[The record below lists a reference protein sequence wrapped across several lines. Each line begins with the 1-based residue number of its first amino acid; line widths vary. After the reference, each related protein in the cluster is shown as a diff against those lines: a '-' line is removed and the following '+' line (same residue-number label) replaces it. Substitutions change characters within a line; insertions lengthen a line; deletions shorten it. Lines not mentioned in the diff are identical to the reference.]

1 MEEKSRPIA
10 RMWPDHSIAG
20 GTPMDTYIVRIYRRG
35 GKHPSR
41 IAGHVVK
48 VEMQERQ
55 DFFDLEMLR
64 NILEPMSQDTR
75 PKGPPPSVRYGNNG
89 RMGMADLIR
98 VITEEEKI

>member
-1 MEEKSRPIA
+1 
-10 RMWPDHSIAG
+10 
-20 GTPMDTYIVRIYRRG
+20 
-35 GKHPSR
+35 
-41 IAGHVVK
+41 
-48 VEMQERQ
+48 
-55 DFFDLEMLR
+55 MLR